1 MAVPVLVYVL
11 KWLGFV
17 RSKIL
22 KWLFIKC
29 CKYHSILSYT
39 FAKWPICS
47 YVHLYLKQ
55 FVHGRTETTRT
66 VSMESQAFLQAMG
79 STSMAKIDDYET
91 TKHKKL
97 HLLRRAA
104 ESHQKYTKSA
114 RHLFGLSQVL
124 NEDELIPELSKIVSA
139 FNRSKHRWAPQP
151 FQLVLDLVLYVL
163 MESD

>member
-1 MAVPVLVYVL
+1 MIDWFSIYYDLHGRSSFGICTQMTGLCKKQNIEVIIYKVLQISFHFELYIRKVTY
-11 KWLGFV
+11 
-17 RSKIL
+17 
-22 KWLFIKC
+22 LF
-29 CKYHSILSYT
+29 L
-39 FAKWPICS
+39 
-47 YVHLYLKQ
+47 VHLYLKQ

-139 FNRSKHRWAPQP
+139 FNRSKHR
-151 FQLVLDLVLYVL
+151 
-163 MESD
+163 